1 MDLSGCNIGV
11 GITGSFC
18 TFDKIKIELR
28 EMVNRGINI
37 YPIFSPNSAE
47 FDTRF
52 GTAEDFIKE
61 VEEISGRKG
70 IYTIKEAE
78 PIGPSGYLD
87 ALVIAP
93 CTGNTIAKL
102 TNGITDTSVL
112 MAAKAHL
119 RNNKPLII
127 SVSTNDAMG
136 MNFKNIGQL
145 MNMKN
150 IYFVPFAQDDCIKK
164 PNSLISKMELIPD
177 TIEAAFN
184 NRQLQPV
191 ML

>member
-1 MDLSGCNIGV
+1 
-11 GITGSFC
+11 
-18 TFDKIKIELR
+18 
-28 EMVNRGINI
+28 
-37 YPIFSPNSAE
+37 
-47 FDTRF
+47 
-52 GTAEDFIKE
+52 
-61 VEEISGRKG
+61 
-70 IYTIKEAE
+70 
-78 PIGPSGYLD
+78 
-87 ALVIAP
+87 
-93 CTGNTIAKL
+93 
-102 TNGITDTSVL
+102 
-112 MAAKAHL
+112 
-119 RNNKPLII
+119 
-127 SVSTNDAMG
+127 